1 MQITLV
7 DCPGHASLIKTI
19 IGGAQ
24 IINMM
29 MLVVDV
35 TKGMQ
40 TQTAECLVI
49 GQITSDRMMIV
60 LNKTDMIP
68 VEKRELMIEKMKKKL
83 RLTLQSTKVLFYDKF

>member
-1 MQITLV
+1 
-7 DCPGHASLIKTI
+7 
-19 IGGAQ
+19 
-24 IINMM
+24 MM

-83 RLTLQSTKVLFYDKF
+83 RLTLQSTKVLFYDKFWFDFLTYNILK